1 MPLLYPVDL
10 PGPLSP
16 QIPSLIFCCA
26 PKMIMS
32 YSAKV
37 EMSYSK
43 LQYPDVIGGY
53 CDGQGH
59 DHNEQ
64 ERDKKTAHY
73 PPGVG

>member
-1 MPLLYPVDL
+1 MLKPRVKDFDTDN
-10 PGPLSP
+10 GENN
-16 QIPSLIFCCA
+16 ICA

-32 YSAKV
+32 YSTKV

-59 DHNEQ
+59 DNNEQ